1 MNLFGFDDR
10 PVHIAVAGRSDPG
23 RTRADNQD
31 NFLVADLSRDA
42 LDGGL
47 LLTRDPQAP
56 PRRCDLTLGPKGAL
70 ALVADGMGGAAAGAI
85 ASEMA
90 VAWIYRAL
98 LTGWGVDRNNAPQQ
112 FALRLREAVEATNTR
127 IHAEAQAN
135 PEYHGM
141 GTTATAAGLL
151 DGFLYLAQ
159 VGDSRAYLVRRGGIT
174 QLTRDQSFVQ
184 TLVEAGTLTE
194 EEAERSVQG
203 NMILQ
208 ALGAQPA
215 VRVDLTYQELRR
227 GDVVIL
233 CSDGLPRAV
242 RKDELAEAAT
252 RIDDPDAL
260 CAELIDLANQRGGP
274 DNVTVIAARVDG
286 PGLDEP
292 MDGDVVGRNEYVL
305 EEP

>member
-1 MNLFGFDDR
+1 MNPFGFDDR
-10 PVHIAVAGRSDPG
+10 PVYVAVAGRSDPG
-23 RTRADNQD
+23 QKRAENQD

-56 PRRCDLTLGPKGAL
+56 PRRCDLTLGPKGVL

-85 ASEMA
+85 ASQMA

-98 LTGWGVDRNNAPQQ
+98 LTGWGADRNNVPQQ
-112 FALRLREAVEATNTR
+112 FALRLREAVEQTNAR

-135 PEYHGM
+135 PEYRGM

-151 DGFLYLAQ
+151 DGFVYLAQ
-159 VGDSRAYLVRRGGIT
+159 VGDSRAYLVRRGSIT

-184 TLVEAGTLTE
+184 TLIDAGTLTE
-194 EEAERSVQG
+194 EEAERSAQG
-203 NMILQ
+203 SMILQ
-208 ALGAQPA
+208 ALGAKPS

-227 GDVVIL
+227 GDVVLL
-233 CSDGLPRAV
+233 CSDGLTRTV
-242 RKDELAEAAT
+242 KRDELADAAA

-260 CAELIDLANQRGGP
+260 CAELIDLANQRGAP
-274 DNVTVIAARVDG
+274 DNVTVVAARVDG

-292 MDGDVVGRNEYVL
+292 MEGDAVGRDEYVL
-305 EEP
+305 PEP

>member
-1 MNLFGFDDR
+1 GPARVHAHRDRGQRAHRLRQVRRARVAPRLRRVHRGPRIRRARRRRCMRRLARARGPAPARRAGLPGTARRLPGAGRVNPFGFDDR

-23 RTRADNQD
+23 QKRAENQD

-56 PRRCDLTLGPKGAL
+56 PRRCDLTLGPKGVL

-85 ASEMA
+85 ASQMA

-98 LTGWGVDRNNAPQQ
+98 LTGWGADRNNAPQQ
-112 FALRLREAVEATNTR
+112 FALRLREAVEETNTR

-135 PEYHGM
+135 PEYRGM

-159 VGDSRAYLVRRGGIT
+159 VGDSRAYLVRRGGIA

-184 TLVEAGTLTE
+184 TLIDAGTL
-194 EEAERSVQG
+194 
-203 NMILQ
+203 
-208 ALGAQPA
+208 
-215 VRVDLTYQELRR
+215 
-227 GDVVIL
+227 
-233 CSDGLPRAV
+233 
-242 RKDELAEAAT
+242 
-252 RIDDPDAL
+252 
-260 CAELIDLANQRGGP
+260 
-274 DNVTVIAARVDG
+274 
-286 PGLDEP
+286 
-292 MDGDVVGRNEYVL
+292 
-305 EEP
+305 